1 MKLTELRALLDTMA
15 IQVKYRAFK
24 VGEAPNLP
32 YILFYKE
39 DNQGT
44 LKADNQN
51 YAKVS
56 NVTIELY
63 SDEKDI
69 ELEEQLESI
78 LDTNEIEYDT
88 YESYLD
94 TESMYEVAYDITI

>member
-1 MKLTELRALLDTMA
+1 MTLQELRELLETLE
-15 IQVKYRAFK
+15 IPVKYRAFK
-24 VGEAPNLP
+24 VGEAPILP
-32 YILFYKE
+32 YVLFYKD

-69 ELEEQLESI
+69 VLEEQLESI
-78 LDTNEIEYDT
+78 LDTNKIEYDT

-94 TESMYEVAYDITI
+94 TESMYEVAYEMTI

>member
-1 MKLTELRALLDTMA
+1 MTLKELRELLETLE
-15 IQVKYRAFK
+15 IPVKYRAFK

-51 YAKVS
+51 YTKVS
-56 NVTIELY
+56 NITIELY
-63 SDEKDI
+63 SDEKDV

-78 LDTNEIEYDT
+78 LDTNTIEYDT

-94 TESMYEVAYDITI
+94 TESMYEVAYEITI

>member
-1 MKLTELRALLDTMA
+1 MTLQKLRELLETLE
-15 IQVKYRAFK
+15 IPVKYRAFK

-32 YILFYKE
+32 YIIFYKE

-51 YAKVS
+51 YAKV
-56 NVTIELY
+56 NNITIELY

-78 LDTNEIEYDT
+78 LDTNKIGYDT

-94 TESMYEVAYDITI
+94 TESMYEVAYEITI

>member
-1 MKLTELRALLDTMA
+1 M
-15 IQVKYRAFK
+15 
-24 VGEAPNLP
+24 
-32 YILFYKE
+32 
-39 DNQGT
+39 
-44 LKADNQN
+44 KADNQN
-51 YAKVS
+51 YAKVN

-69 ELEEQLESI
+69 ELEEQLDSI
-78 LDTNEIEYDT
+78 LDTNKIDYDT

>member
-1 MKLTELRALLDTMA
+1 MTLKELRELLEALE
-15 IQVKYRAFK
+15 IPVKYRAFK

-56 NVTIELY
+56 DVTIELY

-69 ELEEQLESI
+69 VLEEQLESI
-78 LDTNEIEYDT
+78 LDTNKIEYDT
-88 YESYLD
+88 YESYLE
-94 TESMYEVAYDITI
+94 TESMYEVAYEITI